1 MKLIYLISRVF
12 LAWNFLNFLDR
23 CVPMGTQVRQKI
35 KILKDFGAAANSLL
49 IQNADRSRIAAG
61 HVNNTS
67 APHYHLRMCSKA
79 LTSLIFRNVAN
90 LTLNLKP
97 RNSEF
102 PARKCEETQPDAIY
116 ISTPGTTQLQL
127 INFLYN
133 CHVGHSHVCDV

>member
-1 MKLIYLISRVF
+1 
-12 LAWNFLNFLDR
+12 
-23 CVPMGTQVRQKI
+23 MGTQVRQKI
-35 KILKDFGAAANSLL
+35 KILKDAGAAANSLL

-67 APHYHLRMCSKA
+67 APHYHLRMCSTA

-102 PARKCEETQPDAIY
+102 PARKCEETILSLLY
-116 ISTPGTTQLQL
+116 ISTPGTTA
-127 INFLYN
+127 
-133 CHVGHSHVCDV
+133 S

>member
-1 MKLIYLISRVF
+1 
-12 LAWNFLNFLDR
+12 
-23 CVPMGTQVRQKI
+23 MGTQVRQKI

-49 IQNADRSRIAAG
+49 IQNADRSRMIAAG

-102 PARKCEETQPDAIY
+102 PARKCEETQSLMLY
-116 ISTPGTTQLQL
+116 ISILPAL
-127 INFLYN
+127 
-133 CHVGHSHVCDV
+133 HSSS